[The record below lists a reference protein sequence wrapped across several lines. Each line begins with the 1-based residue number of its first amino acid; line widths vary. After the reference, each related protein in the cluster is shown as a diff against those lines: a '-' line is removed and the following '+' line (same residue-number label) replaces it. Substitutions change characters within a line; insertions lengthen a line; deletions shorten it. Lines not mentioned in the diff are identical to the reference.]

1 MDRKQIDKMIAVA
14 LSPGAYE
21 KEAIAALMKARAV
34 VQKNP
39 SLAHPEP
46 LSKLPSAPKPD
57 HSIQYTVSHVTMD
70 WLSVL
75 LRLSCDYSN
84 TGQGVTVNIRCDG
97 VEAGCDA
104 FVAHLN
110 WLLTHINSELAKK

>member
-46 LSKLPSAPKPD
+46 LPKVPSAPKPD
-57 HSIQYTVSHVTMD
+57 HSIQYTVSHVTHQRGRHSPMG
-70 WLSVL
+70 SVAP
-75 LRLSCDYSN
+75 S
-84 TGQGVTVNIRCDG
+84 GDG
-97 VEAGCDA
+97 DLGGKPRRWTPEPNC
-104 FVAHLN
+104 
-110 WLLTHINSELAKK
+110 SK